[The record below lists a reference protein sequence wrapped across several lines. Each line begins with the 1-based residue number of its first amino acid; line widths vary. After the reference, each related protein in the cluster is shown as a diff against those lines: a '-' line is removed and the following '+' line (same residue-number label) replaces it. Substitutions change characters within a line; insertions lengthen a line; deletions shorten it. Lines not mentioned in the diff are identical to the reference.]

1 MFCFNG
7 ALPDKSFNCP
17 GREGVCFVFMDRCQ
31 TRVLIAQEERLGGHI
46 AELGLAKCAPCVR
59 NKSR

>member
-17 GREGVCFVFMDRCQ
+17 GREDVCFFFMDRCQ
-31 TRVLIAQEERLGGHI
+31 TRVLIARKKDSVDILLSW
-46 AELGLAKCAPCVR
+46 A
-59 NKSR
+59 